1 MAQPTFSMR
10 QLIEAGVHF
19 GHKTKR
25 WNPQMAPFIFGVRND
40 THIIDLGQTVP
51 MLHRALKAVHEVAAA
66 GGKILFVGTKRQ
78 ASDLVAEAARDCNQ
92 YYINQRWLG
101 GLMTNWKTI
110 QASIQ
115 RLRKIEQQLS
125 DEEVTTALT
134 KKELLTLT
142 RQKDKLEISLGGI
155 KDIGGVPDMLFI
167 VDTHREELAVAEAN
181 KLGIPIVGVVDT
193 NATVEGISFPIP
205 GNDDAT
211 RAIKLYCELIS
222 KTVTEGRAAGGI
234 KNAPTPAEIV
244 PMKPVAKTEEKKA
257 DAKTDS
263 KAETVATEDVAA
275 KLGAKTEKPK
285 TASKTKKE
293 AMAEVAEKAKAEK
306 AAKPAAK
313 KAAPKKAAAKKD
325 DAKAEKK
332 PAAKKAAA
340 KKADAKADKPATK
353 KAPAKKPAAKKETAK
368 KAPAKKAAAKKAS

>member
-1 MAQPTFSMR
+1 MAQATFSMR

-78 ASDLVAEAARDCNQ
+78 ASDIVAESARECNQ

-115 RLRKIEQQLS
+115 RLRKIEQQLG
-125 DEEVTTALT
+125 DEEVMAALT
-134 KKELLTLT
+134 KKELLTMT
-142 RQKDKLEISLGGI
+142 RQRDKLEISLGGI

-181 KLGIPIVGVVDT
+181 KLGIPIVGIVDT

-211 RAIKLYCELIS
+211 RAIKLYCELIA
-222 KTVTEGRAAGGI
+222 KTITEGRAAGGI
-234 KNAPTPAEIV
+234 NNAPAAIV
-244 PMKPVAKTEEKKA
+244 PLKPVAKAAEKTEAPAEEKT
-257 DAKTDS
+257 AKIS
-263 KAETVATEDVAA
+263 NEDVAA

-293 AMAEVAEKAKAEK
+293 AMAELAKEAQAEAKAEK
-306 AAKPAAK
+306 PKAEAKAE
-313 KAAPKKAAAKKD
+313 PKKAAAKK
-325 DAKAEKK
+325 
-332 PAAKKAAA
+332 PAAKKDEAAA
-340 KKADAKADKPATK
+340 EKPK
-353 KAPAKKPAAKKETAK
+353 SDAK

>member
-51 MLHRALKAVHEVAAA
+51 MLHRALAAVREVAQA

-78 ASDLVAEAARDCNQ
+78 ASDIIAEAARSCDQ

-115 RLRKIEQQLS
+115 RLRKLEQQLD
-125 DEEVTTALT
+125 DEEVRAALT
-134 KKELLTLT
+134 KKELLTLERART
-142 RQKDKLEISLGGI
+142 KLEISLGGI

-181 KLGIPIVGVVDT
+181 KLGIPIVGIVDT

-211 RAIKLYCELIS
+211 RAITLYCELIA
-222 KTVTEGRAAGGI
+222 KTVTEGRNAGGI
-234 KNAPTPAEIV
+234 KKAAEIV
-244 PMKPVAKTEEKKA
+244 PMKPVAKAAPKAEEKTETKA
-257 DAKTDS
+257 KPEAVS
-263 KAETVATEDVAA
+263 ATDVAA

-293 AMAEVAEKAKAEK
+293 AMAEVAKEAQAKKAEPK
-306 AAKPAAK
+306 AETK

-332 PAAKKAAA
+332 PAAKKAAPKKAAA
-340 KKADAKADKPATK
+340 KKDDSKAE
-353 KAPAKKPAAKKETAK
+353 KKPAAKKTAAK
-368 KAPAKKAAAKKAS
+368 KAPAKKASAKKAS